1 MNSIPSSSVAAP
13 SPQLAAAPLGRG
25 AKAARDFEASLIGS
39 LLQSMKKTFA
49 TLPGESTISRADDYN
64 YLGTKALVE
73 GLAARGGFGIAA
85 MITKHLPGAGR

>member
-39 LLQSMKKTFA
+39 LLQAMEKTFA
-49 TLPGESTISRADDYN
+49 TLPWGKHHLPRRRLQLPRNQSLGRRLGSPGRFRHCGDDY
-64 YLGTKALVE
+64 
-73 GLAARGGFGIAA
+73 
-85 MITKHLPGAGR
+85 